1 MGHILI
7 VGGGREVKRIIAL
20 ASGAFDH
27 LNCKH
32 TRKFDQNFSK
42 KKKNIRFQDVCPVGR
57 GGRGAWAVWKMTE
70 VVYLSKVETCL
81 PVLII

>member
-1 MGHILI
+1 MGNFLI
-7 VGGGREVKRIIAL
+7 VGGGGEVTLIKAL

-42 KKKNIRFQDVCPVGR
+42 KQTNKHPISGR
-57 GGRGAWAVWKMTE
+57 LPLWAGGGMGSLE
-70 VVYLSKVETCL
+70 ND
-81 PVLII
+81 

>member
-42 KKKNIRFQDVCPVGR
+42 KKKKHPISGR
-57 GGRGAWAVWKMTE
+57 LPRGPGRKGGMGSLE
-70 VVYLSKVETCL
+70 ND
-81 PVLII
+81 

>member
-1 MGHILI
+1 MGNFLI
-7 VGGGREVKRIIAL
+7 VGGGGEVTLIKAL

-42 KKKNIRFQDVCPVGR
+42 KTNKQTSDFRTSAPVGR
-57 GGRGAWAVWKMTE
+57 GGGGGRGSLE
-70 VVYLSKVETCL
+70 ND
-81 PVLII
+81 